1 MLSLLTRVLACAI
14 LANAGSN
21 RPSLSRGLRHT
32 DDSAENIHHPRRL
45 RLKPRIEDPSSRPG
59 SRFLSR
65 GAQGTHA
72 AAPWSGL
79 HLFTPRV
86 LKGDG
91 EACTSNDQCSS
102 GYCSG
107 GDENEAKEEAGYEEE
122 VEDEKEE
129 NEEKEQ
135 EQEQEQVVY
144 S

>member
-21 RPSLSRGLRHT
+21 RPSLSRGLRHN
-32 DDSAENIHHPRRL
+32 DDSPENIHHPRRL
-45 RLKPRIEDPSSRPG
+45 RLKPRIEDSSSRPG

-65 GAQGTHA
+65 AQGH

-102 GYCSG
+102 GHCSG
-107 GDENEAKEEAGYEEE
+107 GDENEAKEEKGYEEE
-122 VEDEKEE
+122 VEDE
-129 NEEKEQ
+129 NEEQGEEEK